1 MKDEMKTALET
12 VMDEFDQKRSD
23 AAKRREAMKTKGT
36 EFSRSVERLFREV
49 IRPAMEK
56 VENTLGQRNHDC
68 KITEEKQTGTADMQQ
83 HAAHNSLTIQPA
95 PPTGGGYTMMASRT
109 ICFAV
114 VRPEGKIVVG
124 TTSSLPVRQVE
135 GVRRSYEPSK
145 LTPAEVEM
153 QLVTF
158 VKEVFA

>member
-12 VMDEFDQKRSD
+12 AMDEFDQKRSD
-23 AAKRREAMKTKGT
+23 ATKRQEAMKTKET
-36 EFSRSVERLFREV
+36 EFSRSVGRLFKEV

-68 KITEEKQTGTADMQQ
+68 KIIEEKQTGTTDMQQ
-83 HAAHNSLTIQPA
+83 HAAHISLTIKPA

-124 TTSSLPVRQVE
+124 TTSSLPIRQVE
-135 GVRRSYEPSK
+135 GVRGSYEPSQ
-145 LTPAEVEM
+145 LSPEEVEK

>member
-12 VMDEFDQKRSD
+12 AMDEFDRKRSD
-23 AAKRREAMKTKGT
+23 AAKRQEAIRTKES
-36 EFSRSVERLFREV
+36 EFSHSVERLFNEV
-49 IRPAMEK
+49 IRPAMKK
-56 VENTLGQRNHDC
+56 VEDTLGKRHHDC
-68 KITEEKQTGTADMQQ
+68 KIIEEKQTGTTDMQQ
-83 HAAHNSLTIQPA
+83 HAAHISLTIKPA
-95 PPTGGGYTMMASRT
+95 PPTGGYTMMASRT

-135 GVRRSYEPSK
+135 GVRGSYEPNK
-145 LTPAEVEM
+145 LTPEEVEK
-153 QLVTF
+153 QLVIF

>member
-12 VMDEFDQKRSD
+12 AMDEFDQKRSD
-23 AAKRREAMKTKGT
+23 AAKRQEAMKTKET
-36 EFSRSVERLFREV
+36 EFSRGLERLFKQV

-56 VENTLGQRNHDC
+56 VENALGQRNHDC
-68 KITEEKQTGTADMQQ
+68 KIVEQKETMTTDMHQ
-83 HAAHNSLTIQPA
+83 HAALISLTIKPA

-135 GVRRSYEPSK
+135 GVRRSYEPSE
-145 LTPAEVEM
+145 LTPEEVEK

-158 VKEVFA
+158 VKEVFT